1 MWRWFPQLGTYK
13 QCCVEYPFTQWQ
25 VPSIGQTPRSAT
37 TWEEGKSG
45 PIPWPKVFK
54 MKWSPWII
62 SEAPVITTFVIP
74 QPNLRWPP
82 PHTHTHKTSQLQPQ
96 DPPDHCENKC
106 FPPNMD
112 SLPTG
117 CICQPGNE
125 TFPRDQYKWNRDP
138 AWAAARCGFLIRRP
152 PEDIAFLW
160 QQPEDLDF

>member
-82 PHTHTHKTSQLQPQ
+82 PTHTHTKPHSSSLRIPQITVKINVFHQTWTPSLLAAFVSQGMRHFPVINTNEIEIQPGQPQ
-96 DPPDHCENKC
+96 DVV
-106 FPPNMD
+106 F
-112 SLPTG
+112 
-117 CICQPGNE
+117 
-125 TFPRDQYKWNRDP
+125 
-138 AWAAARCGFLIRRP
+138 
-152 PEDIAFLW
+152 
-160 QQPEDLDF
+160 